1 MSTTRKAATASTSPE
16 NTPWYRQFWPW
27 FLIAIPAISMVAGVT
42 MIVLSL
48 GGADQM
54 VIDDYYKRGLAINEN
69 LALDE
74 YASARG
80 LGATLQ
86 FDLETG
92 EVFVDSLQGDYD
104 WPETLEL
111 RLLHP
116 MAQELDQ
123 TVTLVRSYSGY
134 RGDLESSPHHRFY
147 VRLSPAASGEDA
159 GLWRLNG
166 EIDFRNETSRAL
178 QAR

>member
-1 MSTTRKAATASTSPE
+1 MTTRRKTDTQVTDVE
-16 NTPWYRQFWPW
+16 PWYRQFWPW
-27 FLIAIPAISMVAGVT
+27 FLIAIPAISMVAGIT
-42 MIVLSL
+42 MIVVSL
-48 GGADQM
+48 KGADQM
-54 VIDDYYKRGLAINEN
+54 VIDDYYKEGLAINEN

-74 YASARG
+74 YASERG
-80 LGATLQ
+80 LGATVR

-92 EVFVDSLQGDYD
+92 EVFVESLRGDYD
-104 WPETLEL
+104 WPDTLQL

-123 TVTLVRSYSGY
+123 TVILARGYSGY
-134 RGDLESSPHHRFY
+134 RGDLNSSPRHRFY
-147 VRLSPAASGEDA
+147 LRLSPTESGQDA

-166 EIDFRNETSRAL
+166 EIDFRNDYSRTL

>member
-1 MSTTRKAATASTSPE
+1 MSTTRKAATDSSAAE

-42 MIVLSL
+42 MIILSL
-48 GGADQM
+48 SGADQV
-54 VIDDYYKRGLAINEN
+54 VIDDYYKEGLAINEN
-69 LALDE
+69 LALDV
-74 YASARG
+74 YASERG
-80 LGATLQ
+80 LGATLR

-92 EVFVDSLQGDYD
+92 EVFVESLQGDYD
-104 WPETLEL
+104 WPEMLEL

-123 TVTLVRSYSGY
+123 TVSLVRSYSGY

-147 VRLSPAASGEDA
+147 MRLSPAASGEDA
-159 GLWRLNG
+159 ALWRLNG
-166 EIDFRNETSRAL
+166 EIDFRNATSSTL